1 MAVLR
6 QRGSAVP
13 LLLATLALLL
23 APAVLPAQW
32 TSIFPTTSFDGWT
45 KVGDGIWNVTS
56 DKILTGQRDRR
67 TAKHQAWL
75 YTQKEYRE
83 FDLRFEYWLRYNAN
97 SGISIRDTSR
107 AAFACGDA
115 HIGDKTPSHIG
126 YEIQILAAKSE
137 KNPTGSLY
145 LFQDAKTGHER
156 FGDWNSMEVQVRDNL
171 IKVLLNGH
179 PVMQHPGDPNRPKSG
194 PIGLQLHDPET
205 VVMFRNIE
213 IREAR

>member
-1 MAVLR
+1 M
-6 QRGSAVP
+6 P
-13 LLLATLALLL
+13 LLLATLTMLL

-32 TSIFPTTSFDGWT
+32 ASITPTPSFDGWT

-67 TAKHQAWL
+67 AAIHQAWL
-75 YTQKEYRE
+75 YTQKEYRQ
-83 FDLRFEYWLRYNAN
+83 FDLRFEYWLRFNSN

-107 AAFACGDA
+107 AAFACGTA
-115 HIGDKTPSHIG
+115 HDGKRTPSHIG
-126 YEIQILAAKSE
+126 YEIQILSAKSE

-145 LFQDAKTGHER
+145 LFKDAETGHER

-179 PVMQHPGDPNRPKSG
+179 PVMQHSGDPTRPKSG

-213 IREAR
+213 IREVR